1 MYDGH
6 IVHSVREKKKRM
18 RVVLPCPGL
27 PIQGSCMG
35 GVYLHK
41 NEFNKDQQ
49 MNATSFLIAINLNF
63 KTAYDHISYEIESN
77 NIGLEVKRRTLV
89 T

>member
-1 MYDGH
+1 
-6 IVHSVREKKKRM
+6 
-18 RVVLPCPGL
+18 
-27 PIQGSCMG
+27 MG